1 MGDLQVGSPLVN
13 GVVYGEDRLCSSP
26 PSPPLPASN
35 PDPSSVPVEAW
46 SRAEKTT
53 HEILCRIQPTLGA
66 DQRRREV
73 VDYVQRLIKYFV
85 GCEVIAFILISMF
98 IFFPSNLM
106 SLCQSGRF
114 VMDLFVIM
122 CRGLFEF
129 VFR

>member
-1 MGDLQVGSPLVN
+1 MGDLQVGSPQVS

-35 PDPSSVPVEAW
+35 PDPSSVAVEAW
-46 SRAEKTT
+46 SRAEKAT

-73 VDYVQRLIKYFV
+73 VDYVQRLIKCCCV

-98 IFFPSNLM
+98 IF
-106 SLCQSGRF
+106 SLQS
-114 VMDLFVIM
+114 
-122 CRGLFEF
+122 
-129 VFR
+129 